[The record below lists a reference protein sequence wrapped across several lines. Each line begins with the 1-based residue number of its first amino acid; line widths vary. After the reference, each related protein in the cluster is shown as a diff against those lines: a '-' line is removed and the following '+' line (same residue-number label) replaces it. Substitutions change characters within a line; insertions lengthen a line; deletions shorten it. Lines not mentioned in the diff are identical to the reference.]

1 MSVFVVMS
9 LVSGLR
15 RSSQTPSRFK
25 LVSLVGIMLPAP
37 RLLFQSFSGELKD
50 ASYWF
55 HASRSLF
62 LLQIFKAE
70 MIFKQLDVHVAFAS
84 PRCVTL
90 YA

>member
-15 RSSQTPSRFK
+15 RSSQTSSRFK

-55 HASRSLF
+55 HAG
-62 LLQIFKAE
+62 KT
-70 MIFKQLDVHVAFAS
+70 LDKPFVISSSNF
-84 PRCVTL
+84 
-90 YA
+90 